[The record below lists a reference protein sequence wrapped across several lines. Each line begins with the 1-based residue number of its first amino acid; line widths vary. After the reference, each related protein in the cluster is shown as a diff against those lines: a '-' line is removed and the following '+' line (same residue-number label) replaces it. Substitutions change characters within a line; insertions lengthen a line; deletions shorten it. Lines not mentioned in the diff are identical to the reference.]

1 MIVVDTSAVVAIVR
15 QEDEATAFIN
25 ILDDSAA
32 AVMSAV
38 SFVEAHMVLVGRR
51 LRAGPGPIEST
62 MKALGIEIADVTYDQ
77 AMLAVHGFSAYG
89 KGRHRA
95 KLNIADCFA
104 YALAKSRGAPL
115 LFKGDDFSETDVVPA
130 WRPNTK

>member
-1 MIVVDTSAVVAIVR
+1 VIVVDTSAIVAIVR
-15 QEDEATAFIN
+15 HEDEEAAFIN
-25 ILDDSAA
+25 ILDDSSV

-38 SFVEAHMVLVGRR
+38 SFVEAHMVLMGRR
-51 LRAGPGPIEST
+51 LRVDLESIEAT
-62 MKALGIEIADVTYDQ
+62 LTALGIEIVDVTYDQ
-77 AMLAVHGFSAYG
+77 AMLAVHGLSTYG

-104 YALAKSRGAPL
+104 YAFAKSRGAPL

-130 WRPNTK
+130 WRP